1 MLPTENPSWAPEIR
15 GIGEIRGHKN
25 LNPTQPK
32 EATPMPLPMRV
43 FAWKHQEAR
52 MFLEENGYA
61 ALVVT
66 TPANFYMMTGFHLDV
81 EPWERPVAAVFPVDG
96 EPFMVMNS
104 LSTHHLRMC
113 AERETLYVKDYV
125 TYIEHNP
132 YRGRTYTTPQWT
144 DLLAERLAAA
154 GIQRGTLAVDGPC
167 DALAGVRR
175 ALPGVQFTNVAPFMM
190 QMREVKHPQELEV
203 MRLAAELSDWGQDRY
218 LELVAPGKLCTV
230 VDAQVSALM
239 YEEAGQRFPER
250 QIELFMLGLSGPA
263 SASPHGNGANAGVRF
278 EKGHGAV
285 NIVVVR
291 LDGLVVENERTFFI
305 GQPDDLQRRAY
316 EAATAASVAAGE
328 QMVAGNTVAEIDA
341 AAQAVIEA
349 AGFGEHIFHRT
360 GHGMGIAGHE
370 FPADVAF
377 NHRPLRENE
386 VWSAEP
392 GIYIYGVGGFRQDN
406 TVIVG
411 ASQPEVITKRSMT
424 LADQIVPV

>member
-1 MLPTENPSWAPEIR
+1 
-15 GIGEIRGHKN
+15 
-25 LNPTQPK
+25 
-32 EATPMPLPMRV
+32 MPLPMRV
-43 FAWKHQEAR
+43 FAWKHQMAR
-52 MFLEENGYA
+52 LFLEENGYA

-113 AERETLYVKDYV
+113 AERETLYVKNYV
-125 TYIEHNP
+125 NYIEHNP
-132 YRGRTYTTPQWT
+132 YRSRTYTMPQWT
-144 DLLAERLAAA
+144 ELLALKLQEA
-154 GIQRGTLAVDGPC
+154 GVVRGTLAVDGAA
-167 DALAGVRR
+167 DSLMGLRQS
-175 ALPGVQFTNVAPFMM
+175 LPGVQFASAAQFMVSL
-190 QMREVKHPQELEV
+190 REVKHPEELAV
-203 MRLAAELSDWGQDRY
+203 MRLAAELTDWGQDRY
-218 LELVAPGKLCTV
+218 LEQVAPGRLCNV
-230 VDAQVSALM
+230 VDAEVAALM
-239 YEEAGQRFPER
+239 YEEAGKRFPER
-250 QIELFMLGLSGPA
+250 QIELYLLGLSGPA

-285 NIVVVR
+285 NIVVAR

-305 GQPDDLQRRAY
+305 GQPDDLQKRAY
-316 EAATAASVAAGE
+316 DAATRASMAASA

-349 AGFGEHIFHRT
+349 AGFGEHIYHRT

-411 ASQPEVITKRSMT
+411 ASQPEVITRRSMA
-424 LADQIVPV
+424 LADQIVPA